1 MRCLLFLL
9 IFPVIFAKV
18 PTAALFPTKV
28 EAQNVVVKDLTTKI
42 LNGPKNGAAY
52 VNIYNGNQFPVTLY
66 KVKVTPEVFDR
77 VELHDHV
84 ERTAVAGHKYM
95 QMIEI
100 PEMEI
105 APGQTLFLAPG
116 SKHLMLMD
124 IKPTYC
130 GEKTLT
136 FKFSFRKNSRE
147 TFDISVE
154 IPVVKDSPR
163 CGE

>member
-9 IFPVIFAKV
+9 IFPAIFAV
-18 PTAALFPTKV
+18 SPV
-28 EAQNVVVKDLTTKI
+28 EVQNVVMKDLRTKI
-42 LNGPKNGAAY
+42 LNGPQNGAAY
-52 VNIYNGNQFPVTLY
+52 VSIYNGNLYAVTLR
-66 KVKVTPEVFDR
+66 KVEVSPEVFDR

-84 ERTAVAGHKYM
+84 KRVDCTGIEYM
-95 QMIEI
+95 EMIEI

-116 SKHLMLMD
+116 CKHLMLMD

-130 GEKTLT
+130 QAKTLT
-136 FKFSFRKNSRE
+136 FKF
-147 TFDISVE
+147 TFLGNGKEFPAEYTV
-154 IPVVKDSPR
+154 PVVKSTR

>member
-9 IFPVIFAKV
+9 IFPAIFAASNNV
-18 PTAALFPTKV
+18 VQKV
-28 EAQNVVVKDLTTKI
+28 EVKDLSTKI
-42 LNGPKNGAAY
+42 LNGPQNGAAY
-52 VNIYNGNQFPVTLY
+52 VSIYNGNLYAVTLR
-66 KVKVTPEVFDR
+66 KVEVTPEVFDR

-84 ERTAVAGHKYM
+84 KRVDETGIEYM
-95 QMIEI
+95 EMIEI

-130 GEKTLT
+130 QAKTLT
-136 FKFSFRKNSRE
+136 FKFSFRGDDKE
-147 TFDISVE
+147 FAAEYTV
-154 IPVVKDSPR
+154 PVVKSTR
-163 CGE
+163 CGG